1 VRRAAVRA
9 QPYGVHRRAVKGDR
23 RVGVN
28 DQWPVPPFVAYIIGY
43 VFVLAAALVV
53 VNVVL
58 HRLTRRE
65 RTSRRRPPAR

>member
-1 VRRAAVRA
+1 M
-9 QPYGVHRRAVKGDR
+9 
-23 RVGVN
+23 N